1 MIHPSIQPHLPKVFE
16 LFEQHKIKNAYLF
29 GSVLTSNFNEDSD
42 VDFLVNV
49 DSSIEPAIMGGHLWD
64 LIYELQDL
72 LNRHIDL
79 LTERSLKNP
88 YFIQQI
94 NNAKLPIYGF

>member
-42 VDFLVNV
+42 VDFLVNFESNISALEKGELWWSLHDELRKNLKREV
-49 DSSIEPAIMGGHLWD
+49 DI
-64 LIYELQDL
+64 
-72 LNRHIDL
+72 LN
-79 LTERSLKNP
+79 ESSLKNP
-88 YFIQQI
+88 YLIAAI
-94 NNAKLPIYGF
+94 NSTKTKIYG